1 MVDISRYWEMMVLT
15 AAGRLQRQTFL
26 TAQQWFQQWFQPQFF
41 SGTETDSLPERDYQQ
56 RLWELTQT
64 PGDQASVAQLCLRC
78 WLSHQ
83 IEAACFQLVR
93 QFGET
98 YGFTASELW
107 PLTLDDDGQLS
118 PSYPSLSIQILTKYD
133 PSQSALGTWAS
144 RLTKSH
150 PPLNRFLMEL
160 GLYRISPWA
169 ILNDTRIAQLPKALP
184 HLSPSEL
191 AAAGQLLSAYH
202 RVYRQD
208 RFKRG
213 QGRARRCADPT
224 EEQLRQIVPHEA
236 PNWVFA
242 QLHELADQLRQYRI
256 AVRRR
261 TPLTQS
267 LDSTESGVANLS
279 APASDDAEQTQ
290 DSFLQQYRT
299 HFVATLD
306 QAIEHSINT
315 YSTQYKKRKPRQ
327 DDVYRQALTLFHCQ
341 GLSMGVIAKQLG
353 LTNQVKVTRLLQLKQ
368 FRTKVCIYWLNQ
380 LKAQVKTDVLQH
392 VSADRLTQI
401 AQQLDHILSEE
412 TAAVMAEAASEA
424 QIPKNR
430 TANSVFS
437 RRLCETVSP
446 SALSVSSTS
455 STR

>member
-1 MVDISRYWEMMVLT
+1 MADTSRYWEMMVLT
-15 AAGRLQRQTFL
+15 AAGRLQRQTFP

-41 SGTETDSLPERDYQQ
+41 PDLDAAPLPERDYQQ
-56 RLWELTQT
+56 RLWELTQ
-64 PGDQASVAQLCLRC
+64 PPDNNASIAQLCLRC

-83 IEAACFQLVR
+83 IEAACYQLAR

-98 YGFTASELW
+98 YSFTAQDLW

-118 PSYPSLSIQILTKYD
+118 PTYASLAIQILTKYN

-150 PPLNRFLMEL
+150 PPLNRFFMEL

-191 AAAGQLLSAYH
+191 ATAGQLLGAYH
-202 RVYRQD
+202 RVYRHD
-208 RFKRG
+208 RLKQG

-224 EEQLRQIVPHEA
+224 EEQLRQIIPHEA
-236 PNWVFA
+236 PNLVFS

-267 LDSTESGVANLS
+267 LDSTESGIANLS
-279 APASDDAEQTQ
+279 VPASNDTEQAQ
-290 DSFLQQYRT
+290 DKFLQQYRT

-306 QAIEHSINT
+306 QAIEHSVHT
-315 YSTQYKKRKPRQ
+315 YSSQYQKRKPPQ
-327 DDVYRQALTLFHCQ
+327 DSVYRQALTLFHCQ

-380 LKAQVKTDVLQH
+380 LKEQVKTDVMQH

-412 TAAVMAEAASEA
+412 TKTAMAEAASEA

-430 TANSVFS
+430 TANSIFS
-437 RRLCETVSP
+437 RRLCETVSS
-446 SALSVSSTS
+446 SALSSSS
-455 STR
+455 IR